1 LSSRKEKNYY
11 DEDTLCVTDG
21 TVDLLIR
28 RTTNHSYMSMRE
40 GIDHFGYAV
49 ESIEAVKKDAD
60 EFGRAYP
67 GSAPKELAGGVFGH
81 ITQEDI
87 DGCKIG
93 QFALADPDGLLL
105 DLSTR
110 PA

>member
-1 LSSRKEKNYY
+1 
-11 DEDTLCVTDG
+11 
-21 TVDLLIR
+21 
-28 RTTNHSYMSMRE
+28 MSMRE

-49 ESIEAVKKDAD
+49 ESIEDVKKDVD

-67 GSAPKELAGGVFGH
+67 GAAPKELAGGVFGH
-81 ITQEDI
+81 ITQKDI